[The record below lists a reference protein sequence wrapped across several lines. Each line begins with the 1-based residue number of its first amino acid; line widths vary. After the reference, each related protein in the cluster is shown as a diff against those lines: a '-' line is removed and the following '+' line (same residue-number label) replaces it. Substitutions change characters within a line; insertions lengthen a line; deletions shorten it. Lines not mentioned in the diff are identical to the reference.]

1 MIKMILVL
9 ALGIAIGHYG
19 PIGFAKITM
28 HATTSVLHASGNL
41 VAGANNLIP
50 AK

>member
-19 PIGFAKITM
+19 PIGFAKISLNAGTK
-28 HATTSVLHASGNL
+28 VLHSTGNV
-41 VAGANNLIP
+41 VADVTKALP
-50 AK
+50 SK